1 MIFFGDCSDR
11 EYQRGDEVAWYPDGD
26 TMVRH
31 EYNPLTAYAFGILMN
46 FFIVEMTSIISAS
59 APFS

>member
-1 MIFFGDCSDR
+1 MISVFGFVCSDR

-31 EYNPLTAYAFGILMN
+31 EYNPLTAYAFGIA
-46 FFIVEMTSIISAS
+46 F
-59 APFS
+59 